1 MEIPLS
7 HFEEY
12 IDEPILKRGLSYFK
26 NGFVHKPAEIRPGD
40 YEAVVEE
47 SEEYTVNL
55 SIRNRVITE
64 YSCDCSYDM
73 GPVCKHV
80 AAVIFYLEQEELGL
94 TQNTKKASSK
104 KAKASSSKPSKRKT
118 LAQQVDELLDKVTHD
133 ELTLFAREHAT
144 KNAQFRDLLLA
155 SFAQYNPNESRTLYA
170 KQVKAL
176 IKVARDSDK
185 YGLIDSSGAKYIS
198 KEISPMLSLAERYLS
213 QGNHQSAFFIC
224 TAIMDELI
232 SALLLADDRKGV
244 LGNAIYAAYNTLSA
258 ITCEEPSEAI
268 RRQILKYC
276 FTSFDKRTFAGWDW
290 HIGLL
295 QLAACIL
302 DTEGE
307 VEELF
312 KRINSIPE
320 SDEYEIKEV
329 QKIKYCILLEKKGTE
344 VAQKYLEQNLD
355 NPSFREVAIQDALDQ
370 KDYERATALANDG
383 IEQDSGYAGLVTNW
397 YEWLLKIAESQKDT
411 ERIILYARHLLLNDS
426 RPSLDYYEILRK
438 TVPPEEW
445 TDFVEAII
453 QEAIERKPYYGVNF
467 AASVFVREEWWSR
480 LLDLVKKECNLDQLA
495 KYEKLLAQH
504 FPNEL
509 ADLYAERII
518 EYVESHIGRNY
529 YRTACKYIRK
539 MIKLGARDKADEVI
553 SQLRQTHYSRRALM
567 EELDNV

>member
-26 NGFVHKPAEIRPGD
+26 KGFVHEPEEIRLGD
-40 YEAVVEE
+40 YEAVVEG
-47 SEEYTVNL
+47 SEEYTVKL

-64 YSCDCSYDM
+64 YSCDCPYEM

-118 LAQQVDELLDKVTHD
+118 LAQQVDELLDKVTLD
-133 ELTLFAREHAT
+133 ELTLFVREHAT

-176 IKVARDSDK
+176 IKVARGK

-232 SALLLADDRKGV
+232 SALLLADDREGV
-244 LGNAIYAAYNTLSA
+244 LGNAIYAAYDTLSA

-290 HIGLL
+290 HIGFL

-355 NPSFREVAIQDALDQ
+355 NPNFREVAIQDALDQ

-438 TVPPEEW
+438 TVPPEQW

-453 QEAIERKPYYGVNF
+453 QEAMERKPYYRTDLV
-467 AASVFVREEWWSR
+467 ASIFIREEWWSR

-504 FPNEL
+504 FPSEL

-539 MIKLGARDKADEVI
+539 MIKLGAREKADEVI
-553 SQLRQTHYSRRALM
+553 SQLRQTHYNRRALM

>member
-1 MEIPLS
+1 MEIPLR

-26 NGFVHKPAEIRPGD
+26 KGFVHEPAEIRPGD
-40 YEAVVEE
+40 YEAVVEG
-47 SEEYTVNL
+47 SEEYTVKL
-55 SIRNRVITE
+55 SIRNGVITE
-64 YSCDCSYDM
+64 HSCDCPYDM
-73 GPVCKHV
+73 GTVCKHV
-80 AAVIFYLEQEELGL
+80 AAVIFYLEQEKLGL
-94 TQNTKKASSK
+94 TQSTKKGSSK

-118 LAQQVDELLDKVTHD
+118 IAQQVDDLLGKVTHD
-133 ELTLFAREHAT
+133 ELILFVREHAA

-155 SFAQYNPNESRTLYA
+155 SFAQYNPDESKALYA

-176 IKVARDSDK
+176 IKVARGK

-213 QGNHQSAFFIC
+213 QGNHKSAFFIC

-232 SALLLADDRKGV
+232 SALLCADDREGV

-258 ITCEEPSEAI
+258 IASEEPSEDI
-268 RRQILKYC
+268 RKLILKYC

-307 VEELF
+307 VEEIF

-344 VAQKYLEQNLD
+344 IAQKYLEQNIG
-355 NPSFREVAIQDALDQ
+355 NPSFREQAIQDALDQ
-370 KDYERATALANDG
+370 KDYEKATALANDG
-383 IEQDSGYAGLVTNW
+383 IEQDSGYPGLIIDW
-397 YEWLLKIAESQKDT
+397 YDWLLKIAESQNDT
-411 ERIILYARHLLLNDS
+411 ERIILYARDLLLE
-426 RPSLDYYEILRK
+426 SLNPKQDYYQILKK

-445 TDFVEAII
+445 AGFVETIV
-453 QEAIERKPYYGVNF
+453 QEAMERKPYYRTDLV
-467 AASVFVREEWWSR
+467 ASIFIREEWWSR
-480 LLDLVKKECNLDQLA
+480 LLDLVKKECNLDQLS

-504 FPNEL
+504 FPSEL

-518 EYVESHIGRNY
+518 EYVEDRVGRDY
-529 YRTACKYIRK
+529 YRTACRYIRR

-553 SQLRQTHYSRRALM
+553 SQLRQTHYRKKALM

>member
-26 NGFVHKPAEIRPGD
+26 KGFVHEPAEIRPGD

-47 SEEYTVNL
+47 SEEYTVRL
-55 SIRNRVITE
+55 SISNGVITE
-64 YSCDCSYDM
+64 HSCDCPYEM

-80 AAVIFYLEQEELGL
+80 AAVIFYLKQEELGL
-94 TQNTKKASSK
+94 TQNTKKGSAK

-118 LAQQVDELLDKVTHD
+118 IAQQVDDLLDKVTLD
-133 ELTLFAREHAT
+133 ELTLFVREQAA

-155 SFAQYNPNESRTLYA
+155 SFAQYNPNESKALYA

-176 IKVARDSDK
+176 IKVARDSGK
-185 YGLIDSSGAKYIS
+185 YRLIDSSGAKYIS
-198 KEISPMLSLAERYLS
+198 KEISPLLSLAERYLS
-213 QGNHQSAFFIC
+213 QGNYKSAFFIC

-232 SALLLADDRKGV
+232 SALLCADDREGV

-258 ITCEEPSEAI
+258 IASEEPSEAI
-268 RRQILKYC
+268 RKQILKYC

-307 VEELF
+307 VEEIF

-344 VAQKYLEQNLD
+344 VAQKYLEQNID
-355 NPSFREVAIQDALDQ
+355 NPSFRAQAIQDALDQ
-370 KDYERATALANDG
+370 KDYEKATALANDG
-383 IEQDSGYAGLVTNW
+383 IEQDSEFPGLVTNW

-411 ERIILYARHLLLNDS
+411 ERIILYARHLLLNS
-426 RPSLDYYEILRK
+426 NRPSQDYYQILK
-438 TVPPEEW
+438 NTVPPEEW

-453 QEAIERKPYYGVNF
+453 QEAMERKPYYAVNF
-467 AASVFVREEWWSR
+467 AAAIFVREEWWSR
-480 LLDLVKKECNLDQLA
+480 LLDLVKKECSLDRLA
-495 KYEKLLAQH
+495 KYEKPLAKH
-504 FPNEL
+504 YPNEL

-518 EYVESHIGRNY
+518 EYVESHVGRNY
-529 YRTACKYIRK
+529 YRTACIYIRR

-553 SQLRQTHYSRRALM
+553 SQLRQTHYRKKALM

>member
-26 NGFVHKPAEIRPGD
+26 KGFVHEPEEIRLGD
-40 YEAVVEE
+40 YEAVVEG
-47 SEEYTVNL
+47 SEEYTVKL
-55 SIRNRVITE
+55 SIRNRVIAE
-64 YSCDCSYDM
+64 YSCDCPYDM
-73 GPVCKHV
+73 GPVCEHV
-80 AAVIFYLEQEELGL
+80 AAVIFYLEQEELEL
-94 TQNTKKASSK
+94 TQSTKKGSSK

-133 ELTLFAREHAT
+133 ELTLFVREHAT

-232 SALLLADDRKGV
+232 SALLLADDREGV
-244 LGNAIYAAYNTLSA
+244 LGNAIYAAYDTLSA

-383 IEQDSGYAGLVTNW
+383 IEQDSGYPGLVTNW
-397 YEWLLKIAESQKDT
+397 YEWLLKIAESQKDP

-438 TVPPEEW
+438 TVPPEQW
-445 TDFVEAII
+445 TDFVETIV
-453 QEAIERKPYYGVNF
+453 QEAMERKPYYGVNF

-509 ADLYAERII
+509 ADLYAECII

>member
-26 NGFVHKPAEIRPGD
+26 KGFVHEPEEIRLGD
-40 YEAVVEE
+40 YEAVVEG
-47 SEEYTVNL
+47 SEEYTVKL

-64 YSCDCSYDM
+64 YSCDCPYEM

-133 ELTLFAREHAT
+133 ELTLFVREHAT

-155 SFAQYNPNESRTLYA
+155 SFAQYNPNESKAIYA

-176 IKVARDSDK
+176 IKVARGK

-198 KEISPMLSLAERYLS
+198 KKISPMLSLAERYLS

-232 SALLLADDRKGV
+232 SALLLADDREGV
-244 LGNAIYAAYNTLSA
+244 LGNAIYAAYDTLSA

-290 HIGLL
+290 HIGFL

-355 NPSFREVAIQDALDQ
+355 NPNFREVAIQDALDQ

-438 TVPPEEW
+438 TVPPEQW

-453 QEAIERKPYYGVNF
+453 QEAMERKPYYRTDLV
-467 AASVFVREEWWSR
+467 ASIFIREEWWSR

-504 FPNEL
+504 FPSEL
-509 ADLYAERII
+509 ANLYAERII
-518 EYVESHIGRNY
+518 EYVKSHIGRNY

-553 SQLRQTHYSRRALM
+553 SQLRQTHYNRRALM

>member
-1 MEIPLS
+1 MEIPLR

-26 NGFVHKPAEIRPGD
+26 KGFVHEPAEIRPGD
-40 YEAVVEE
+40 FEAVVEE
-47 SEEYTVNL
+47 SEEYIVKL
-55 SIRNRVITE
+55 SIRNGVITE
-64 YSCDCSYDM
+64 HSCDCPYDM

-94 TQNTKKASSK
+94 TQSTKKGSSK

-118 LAQQVDELLDKVTHD
+118 IAQQVDDLLDKVTLD
-133 ELTLFAREHAT
+133 ELTLFVREQAA

-155 SFAQYNPNESRTLYA
+155 SFAQYNPDESKALYA

-176 IKVARDSDK
+176 IKIARGK
-185 YGLIDSSGAKYIS
+185 YGLIDSSGSKYIS

-213 QGNHQSAFFIC
+213 QGNHKSAFFIC

-232 SALLLADDRKGV
+232 SALLCADDREGV

-258 ITCEEPSEAI
+258 IASEEPSEDI
-268 RRQILKYC
+268 RKLILKYC

-295 QLAACIL
+295 ELATCIL
-302 DTEGE
+302 DTEDE
-307 VEELF
+307 VEEIF

-320 SDEYEIKEV
+320 SDEYEIKEA

-344 VAQKYLEQNLD
+344 VAQKYLEQNIG
-355 NPSFREVAIQDALDQ
+355 NPSFRAQAIQDALDQ
-370 KDYERATALANDG
+370 KDYEKATALANEG
-383 IEQDSGYAGLVTNW
+383 IDQSSGYPGLIIDW
-397 YEWLLKIAESQKDT
+397 YDWLLKIAESQNDT
-411 ERIILYARHLLLNDS
+411 ERIILYARDLLLE
-426 RPSLDYYEILRK
+426 SLNPKRDYYQILKEI
-438 TVPPEEW
+438 VPPEEW
-445 TDFVEAII
+445 TGFVETIV
-453 QEAIERKPYYGVNF
+453 QEAMERKPYYGVNF
-467 AASVFVREEWWSR
+467 VAAIFVREEWWSR
-480 LLDLVKKECNLDQLA
+480 LFELVKTECSLDQLA

-504 FPNEL
+504 FPSEL

-518 EYVESHIGRNY
+518 EYVEDRVGRDY
-529 YRTACKYIRK
+529 YRTACRYIRR

-553 SQLRQTHYSRRALM
+553 SQLRQTHYRKKALM

>member
-55 SIRNRVITE
+55 SIRNRVIAE
-64 YSCDCSYDM
+64 YSCDCPYDM
-73 GPVCKHV
+73 GPVCEHV
-80 AAVIFYLEQEELGL
+80 AAVIFYLEQEELEL
-94 TQNTKKASSK
+94 TQSTKKGSSK

-133 ELTLFAREHAT
+133 ELTLFVREHAT

-232 SALLLADDRKGV
+232 SALLLADDREGV
-244 LGNAIYAAYNTLSA
+244 LGNAIYAAYDTLSA

-383 IEQDSGYAGLVTNW
+383 IEQDSGYPGLVTNW
-397 YEWLLKIAESQKDT
+397 YEWLLKIAESQKDP

-438 TVPPEEW
+438 TVPPEQW
-445 TDFVEAII
+445 TDFVETIV
-453 QEAIERKPYYGVNF
+453 QEAMERKPYYGVNF

>member
-1 MEIPLS
+1 M
-7 HFEEY
+7 
-12 IDEPILKRGLSYFK
+12 
-26 NGFVHKPAEIRPGD
+26 
-40 YEAVVEE
+40 
-47 SEEYTVNL
+47 
-55 SIRNRVITE
+55 
-64 YSCDCSYDM
+64 
-73 GPVCKHV
+73 
-80 AAVIFYLEQEELGL
+80 
-94 TQNTKKASSK
+94 
-104 KAKASSSKPSKRKT
+104 
-118 LAQQVDELLDKVTHD
+118 THD
-133 ELTLFAREHAT
+133 ELTLFVREHAT

-155 SFAQYNPNESRTLYA
+155 SFAQYNSNESKAIYA

-176 IKVARDSDK
+176 IKVARGK

-224 TAIMDELI
+224 TAIMNELI
-232 SALLLADDRKGV
+232 SALLSADDREGV
-244 LGNAIYAAYNTLSA
+244 LGNAIYTAYNTLSA

-307 VEELF
+307 VEEIF

-344 VAQKYLEQNLD
+344 VAQKYLEQNIG
-355 NPSFREVAIQDALDQ
+355 NPSFRAQAIQDALDQ

-383 IEQDSGYAGLVTNW
+383 IEQDSGYPGLVTNW
-397 YEWLLKIAESQKDT
+397 YEWLLKIAESQKDP
-411 ERIILYARHLLLNDS
+411 ERIILYSRHLLLNNS
-426 RPSLDYYEILRK
+426 IPSLDYYEILRK

-445 TDFVEAII
+445 TDFVEAIV
-453 QEAIERKPYYGVNF
+453 QEAMERKPYYRTDLV
-467 AASVFVREEWWSR
+467 ASIFIREAWWSR

-504 FPNEL
+504 FPSEL

-539 MIKLGARDKADEVI
+539 MIKLGAREKADEVI
-553 SQLRQTHYSRRALM
+553 SQLRQTHYNRRALM